1 MPQLSA
7 PTLQLPH
14 ANHHHFS
21 PELLSWPP
29 VGLLA
34 LVLTPFWSVLS
45 TAARVILRKRKP
57 AQVCPKHSKGWLV
70 IQTNRQSP

>member
-7 PTLQLPH
+7 PTLQLLH
-14 ANHHHFS
+14 VSRHYFS

-34 LVLTPFWSVLS
+34 LVLTAFWSVLS
-45 TAARVILRKRKP
+45 TAARTILRKYKL
-57 AQVCPKHSKGWLV
+57 AQVCPKHSKG
-70 IQTNRQSP
+70 